1 MFKMQSLAD
10 NIKKYRRKNGIK
22 QYELAQMLHVR
33 PQSVSKWEQCLSI
46 PDTENLC
53 RLSEIFQIS
62 VDKLLDHQYAVANGL
77 IAIDGGGT
85 KTEFLLISEQGNIK
99 RRIIL
104 DGCNPN
110 ICGLERTCEILKT
123 GIESLRTLETTI
135 LAIYCGIAGAL
146 SGNNRESI
154 KSFLKETYEDSITE
168 CNSDIFNISASVTSG
183 KCITAICGTGSNVC
197 AINGTEL
204 HRVGGWG
211 YLFDGAGSGYDIG
224 RDAICAALA
233 QNDMIGPKTRI
244 TDLVEQRLGAGI
256 WESINRLYMED
267 KAFIASFSNEVFAAY
282 KSGDAV
288 AKQIIEKN
296 ISALAEKINFAAKK
310 YDCGNTVIVA
320 GGIMNQREIVTEI
333 FKKALDRHLEL
344 VIPDLPPV
352 YGACVLCCGLLHI
365 HNEGFKETF
374 TADYAKFTKGG
385 A

>member
-10 NIKKYRRKNGIK
+10 NIKKYRHKNGIK
-22 QYELAQMLHVR
+22 QYELAQLLHVS
-33 PQSVSKWEQCLSI
+33 PQSVSKWEQCLSV
-46 PDTENLC
+46 PDIENLC

-282 KSGDAV
+282 KNGDAV

-310 YDCGNTVIVA
+310 YDCGNTVVVA

-344 VIPDLPPV
+344 VIPALPPV